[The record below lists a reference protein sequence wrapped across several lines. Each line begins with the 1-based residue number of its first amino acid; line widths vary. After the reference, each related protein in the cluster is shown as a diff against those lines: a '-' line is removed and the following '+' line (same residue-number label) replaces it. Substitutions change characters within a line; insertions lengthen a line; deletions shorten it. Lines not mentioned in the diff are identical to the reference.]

1 MSGTIGVSLLGAI
14 AGVVTDRFGPTLPI
28 FLGAICLLA
37 GYFTLYFAYVNQ
49 ISILVLLGF
58 GSCLAGF
65 GSTMAYS
72 AAIKTAALNFPA
84 SRGTAVAFP
93 LAAFGLSALLFSTLS
108 AIYFPGDT
116 AGFLQLLG
124 VGTSFLCLVNLPFVR
139 FPTTA
144 VSEKPAL
151 NPQDIQSALAS
162 STKYGTTDI
171 RVTDREIPSR
181 KDSQS
186 TLAAPFS
193 PGILTPRGEAAARP
207 NSDSSTPMG
216 YSPVTLFGNG
226 VKNDTDEITRSMSPS
241 MPVIAERN
249 LTGWELIGTSEFWSQ
264 FLILGL
270 LAGVGQMYIYCV
282 GYIVRALVLA
292 DTTGNPPSVP
302 AIQSL
307 QVALISLFS
316 FVSRLL
322 SGSLSDIMST
332 RLGLQRLWMVC
343 IAAIMAFIAHLSMI
357 SAVTSASQL
366 WIISCFVGVS
376 YGLAFGVFPTI
387 VCDTFGVTHLSKN
400 WGLVATSPV
409 FSIYAFNLVFGKVYD
424 KHSLGAHADSHDRDS
439 SIHANATFCYEGTGC
454 YSETFKMTTLVSLFC
469 TLLVLWMIYT
479 KKHQHVSQI
488 NKHRSSSN
496 DVEQGRLLSDDGE
509 ESELDL

>member
-1 MSGTIGVSLLGAI
+1 MTGTIGVSLLGAI

-49 ISILVLLGF
+49 LSILALLAF

-65 GSTMAYS
+65 GSTLAYS
-72 AAIKTAALNFPA
+72 ASIKTAALNFPE

-93 LAAFGLSALLFSTLS
+93 LAAFGLSALLFSTMS
-108 AIYFPGDT
+108 AIYFPENT

-124 VGTSFLCLVNLPFVR
+124 IGTSLLCLVNIPFVR
-139 FPTTA
+139 FPA
-144 VSEKPAL
+144 PSVSEKPLL
-151 NPQDIQSALAS
+151 NHQDIQSALAA
-162 STKYGTTDI
+162 STKYGTTEG

-186 TLAAPFS
+186 TLTAPFS
-193 PGILTPRGEAAARP
+193 SGILTPRVDSARP
-207 NSDSSTPMG
+207 NSDSSTPAM

-226 VKNDTDEITRSMSPS
+226 VKSDIDDITGSLSPS
-241 MPVIAERN
+241 TPVLTERN
-249 LTGWELIGTSEFWSQ
+249 LTGWQLVRTAEFWSQ
-264 FLILGL
+264 FIILGL

-292 DTTGNPPSVP
+292 DMSGNPPSVP

-316 FVSRLL
+316 FVGRLL

-343 IAAIMAFIAHLSMI
+343 IAAIMAFIAHASMI
-357 SAVTSASQL
+357 SAVTSANHL

-376 YGLAFGVFPTI
+376 YGLAFGVFPTV

-400 WGLVATSPV
+400 WGLVGTSPV
-409 FSIYAFNLVFGKVYD
+409 FSIYVFNLVFGKVYD
-424 KHSLGAHADSHDRDS
+424 KNSLSAHADFHDRDS
-439 SIHANATFCYEGTGC
+439 SVHADATFCYKGTGC

-469 TLLVLWMIYT
+469 ILLVLWMIYT
-479 KKHQHVSQI
+479 KKHQHVSQV
-488 NKHRSSSN
+488 NKHRFSST
-496 DVEQGRLLSDDGE
+496 DAEQGRLFSDDGE